1 MSTGDKLILSAI
13 MTAIIYCK
21 NPQKLKQY
29 RLLLKA
35 AYCIAEI
42 GEVDKKGGGA
52 DGADK
57 PEKQ

>member
-1 MSTGDKLILSAI
+1 MNIKDNLVLSA
-13 MTAIIYCK
+13 MVTAIRLCK
-21 NPQKLKQY
+21 NPEKLKQY